1 MRTQLPERLLP
12 GRPAPFGAHLVD
24 GGVHFALWSEHATRV
39 ELCLFDTEGARELR
53 RYDLHADEDG
63 VWNGLLPG
71 LGAGLVYG
79 YRAHGP
85 YQPDAGHRFNPHKLL
100 LDPWAREIV
109 GAFRWDEL
117 HHGYA
122 QGHPDGARSFDAR
135 DNAARALKARVC
147 APLPPLAQ
155 PRPQIAAADV
165 VLYEMHVKGFSM
177 QMPGIP
183 ERLRGRFAALAHPAA
198 IAHFQRLGV
207 TTLALLPVMHAI
219 SEAALVRSGRTN
231 YWGYNTLG
239 FFAGDGR
246 FGCRS
251 GAGVKG
257 QGDKIVEAT
266 DDIEIRNGS
275 AHHALR
281 DKAGSGDALF
291 PLPPA
296 PCPAPGARHESAGD
310 ATPITDLRA
319 TLETLHAAG
328 IEVILDV
335 VYNHTAEGDELG
347 PTLSFRGL
355 DNAAWYRLLAD
366 DRARY
371 VNWSGC
377 GNTLN
382 LNHPRVVQFVLDSL
396 RYWVEVGVDGFRF
409 DLASVLGRTREAFD
423 PDAPFFV
430 ALRQD
435 PVLSQVRLI
444 AEPWDCGPQG
454 YQVGR
459 FPGRFLDW
467 NDRFRDSVR
476 RYWLPRGCT
485 RGEFARRFLAS
496 SDLFHH
502 GLRRPQASVNF
513 IAAHDGRTLTD
524 VVSYGVK
531 YNHANGED
539 NRDGRDDEPADNF
552 GIEGFTTDPL
562 TSLQRRRVRRGM
574 LASLALAQG
583 TPMLLAGDEHG
594 NSQRGN
600 NNAYCQDNPTGWL
613 DWNAEEDDSAF
624 VAALLALRRA
634 EPLLRNTQ
642 WFAGVEDT
650 SRARVRW
657 LMPSGREMTLGDW
670 HDSDLRAFACELY
683 PANEASARLALLFNP
698 ASIEVEFALHGEHWW
713 AVLDSS
719 GERLPLPPAAVGPV
733 PVFVSHLLAPAHALL
748 VLVRKPLT
756 EVSEC

>member
-12 GRPAPFGAHLVD
+12 GRPAPFGAHRVE
-24 GGVHFALWSEHATRV
+24 GGVHFAVWSEHATRV
-39 ELCLFDTEGARELR
+39 ELCVFDTEGTRELR

-71 LGAGLVYG
+71 LDVGLVYG

-85 YQPDAGHRFNPHKLL
+85 YQPERGHRFNPHKLL

-109 GAFRWDEL
+109 GEFHWQDL
-117 HHGYA
+117 QHGYA

-135 DNAARALKARVC
+135 DNAVCALKARVC

-155 PRPQIAAADV
+155 PRPRIAAADV

-183 ERLRGRFAALAHPAA
+183 EELRGRFAALAHPAA

-207 TTLALLPVMHAI
+207 TSLALLPVMQSL
-219 SEAALVRSGRTN
+219 SEAALVRGGRSN
-231 YWGYNTLG
+231 YWGYNTVG
-239 FFAGDGR
+239 FFVADGR
-246 FGCRS
+246 FGM
-251 GAGVKG
+251 G
-257 QGDKIVEAT
+257 
-266 DDIEIRNGS
+266 
-275 AHHALR
+275 HA
-281 DKAGSGDALF
+281 AS
-291 PLPPA
+291 
-296 PCPAPGARHESAGD
+296 GARHGTADQDNPNPPEGAARSEL
-310 ATPITDLRA
+310 ATACPTTQLRA

-347 PTLSFRGL
+347 PTLCFRGL
-355 DNAAWYRLLAD
+355 DNAVWYRLLPD
-366 DRARY
+366 DPARY

-435 PVLSQVRLI
+435 PLLSQVRLI

-496 SDLFHH
+496 SDLFQH

-513 IAAHDGRTLTD
+513 IAAHDGRPLAD
-524 VVSYGVK
+524 VVSYAAK

-562 TSLQRRRVRRGM
+562 TSMQRRRVRRAM

-613 DWNAEEDDSAF
+613 DWSAAEDDSGF
-624 VAALLALRRA
+624 VGALLALRRA
-634 EPLLRNTQ
+634 EPLLRHPQ
-642 WFAGVEDT
+642 WFAGPEDAA
-650 SRARVRW
+650 RARVRW
-657 LMPSGREMTLGDW
+657 LLPSGREMTLTDW

-683 PANEASARLALLFNP
+683 AAGEADARLALLFNP
-698 ASIEVEFALHGEHWW
+698 APIEVEFALYGEHWW

-719 GERLPLPPAAVGPV
+719 GERLPLPESPRAVGPV